1 MKFIRKNNETVSEK
15 NNELSYEECRKQL
28 WKHMFLSV
36 VAIVA
41 LAIACIAWFVANM
54 QVNSSTSAVSAG
66 FEPVKLATKGVR
78 QGAEIDNLNL
88 STGEPYPS
96 ESVEEHNGKT
106 YYCTDAGT
114 IALRLSAND
123 YELSP
128 GSKGKVE
135 FYIIPTGGASE
146 VTLQIG
152 LGGYGADPTDNKV
165 KPIENRTLNDLI
177 SGHILLFDDYENGFY
192 SNWLFTPDDSS
203 HGIFNNAITINL
215 SGKTVGVP
223 VPVDFYWIWPLRYEN
238 IKNDFNDFN
247 DNVSQFIEEQ
257 AIYDNMNNLTG
268 DYRHSRVFLTDN
280 IMSDNAA
287 RSKGYDLADEY
298 IGSNAQ
304 YLYLTIQTSASD
316 GEKGG
321 PQ

>member
-1 MKFIRKNNETVSEK
+1 MKFIWKNNETVSEK

-66 FEPVKLATKGVR
+66 FEPVKLATKGDR
-78 QGAEIDNLNL
+78 QDADNNL
-88 STGEPYPS
+88 GLENPDGSTE
-96 ESVEEHNGKT
+96 VHNGET
-106 YYCTDAGT
+106 YYCTESGT

-152 LGGYGADPTDNKV
+152 LGCYGEDKDDNNKV
-165 KPIENRTLNDLI
+165 KPIVNRTLNDLI
-177 SGHILLFDDYENGFY
+177 SGHILLFDGYENGSY
-192 SNWLFTPDDSS
+192 SNWLFTPDDSG

-238 IKNDFNDFN
+238 IKNDFNAT
-247 DNVSQFIEEQ
+247 VSQFTEEQ
-257 AIYDNMNNLTG
+257 AIYGNMNNLTG
-268 DYRHSRVFLTDN
+268 YYRHSRVFLTNSGDVN
-280 IMSDNAA
+280 TDDMV
-287 RSKGYDLADEY
+287 RSKAYDLADEY

-321 PQ
+321 TQ